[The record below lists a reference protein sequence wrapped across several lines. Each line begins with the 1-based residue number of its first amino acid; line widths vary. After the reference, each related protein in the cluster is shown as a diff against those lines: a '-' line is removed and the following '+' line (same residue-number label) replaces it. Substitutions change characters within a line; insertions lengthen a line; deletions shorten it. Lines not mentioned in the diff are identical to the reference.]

1 MLQTY
6 TGKCSYTAGSSQ
18 GGFVAAPPQA
28 AAAAIVVV
36 AVSHVI
42 KNQNL
47 LGCERLPTKKRAR
60 GVETGWL
67 WWENVDE
74 IQTLEIRSRGIGV

>member
-18 GGFVAAPPQA
+18 GGFVVAPPQA
-28 AAAAIVVV
+28 AAATIVVV

-47 LGCERLPTKKRAR
+47 LGCERLPTKK
-60 GVETGWL
+60 GWRPGHGG
-67 WWENVDE
+67 
-74 IQTLEIRSRGIGV
+74 RSERMSTKFKR